1 MGEKHT
7 LAVYISHPAV
17 VLEKDRALFPMQYGK
32 GGLFM
37 LSVSN
42 IKASTCELKKV
53 TSLSGCAMLTA
64 VKAVIAQFT
73 IAVSNILE
81 IGFSGI
87 VVGVTGMY
95 YGPWLS
101 GIAGVIADTIEYIL
115 RPSGPYFPGFA
126 INEFVIAFIYGTFFY
141 KQELTR
147 KRVLCA
153 QLLVMLIVNM
163 MLTPLWLN
171 ILYGNTFWALF
182 TARIIPQLLKFPI
195 DCLLMYSL
203 LKTLSRI
210 KHN

>member
-1 MGEKHT
+1 
-7 LAVYISHPAV
+7 
-17 VLEKDRALFPMQYGK
+17 
-32 GGLFM
+32 M

-42 IKASTCELKKV
+42 IKASTSELKKV
-53 TSLSGCAMLTA
+53 TSLSGCAMLTT

-141 KQELTR
+141 KQELTW